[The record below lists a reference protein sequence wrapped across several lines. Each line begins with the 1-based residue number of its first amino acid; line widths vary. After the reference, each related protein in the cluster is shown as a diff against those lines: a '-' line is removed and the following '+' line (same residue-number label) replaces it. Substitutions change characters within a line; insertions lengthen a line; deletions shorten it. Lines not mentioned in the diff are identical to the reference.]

1 MLITVGNE
9 RTHPD
14 CETLGIFR
22 CSTELS
28 NIQLTYCFI
37 PLEINGVLSPVDFLP
52 MFCEIIFFKVISLI
66 SFNTFWGE
74 FYISVLLHSD
84 ITVYTSSYSCFQ
96 NKFCQNDF
104 LMC

>member
-22 CSTELS
+22 CSTGLS

-37 PLEINGVLSPVDFLP
+37 PLEINRVLTPVDFLP
-52 MFCEIIFFKVISLI
+52 MFCEIICLQPITCSKNVNVLMIILTMNSSNI
-66 SFNTFWGE
+66 FNK
-74 FYISVLLHSD
+74 L
-84 ITVYTSSYSCFQ
+84 
-96 NKFCQNDF
+96 
-104 LMC
+104 